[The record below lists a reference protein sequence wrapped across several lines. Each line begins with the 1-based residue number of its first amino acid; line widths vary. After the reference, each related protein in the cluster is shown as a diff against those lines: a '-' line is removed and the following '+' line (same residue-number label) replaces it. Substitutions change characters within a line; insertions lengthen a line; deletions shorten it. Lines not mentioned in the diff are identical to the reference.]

1 LLYLLAEDD
10 ARVVVLGVKI
20 LARLLIAHGPG
31 YVNKFAMKSG
41 GFVVMR
47 HRLKRWWNIPT
58 VWPICF
64 AILFNHDVAHID
76 FGRPFEL
83 YSLLETFSTSGP
95 AKVAYPEVFPV
106 IASMLQNGLK
116 AIVTDQKNP
125 DSPLRELG
133 NGGSDSLRPSEPAPK
148 HTRRRSMSLNVELA
162 SLGKPSYSNRFALF

>member
-1 LLYLLAEDD
+1 M
-10 ARVVVLGVKI
+10 VVLGVKI

-31 YVNKFAMKSG
+31 YVSKFATKTG

-58 VWPICF
+58 IWPICF

-83 YSLLETFSTSGP
+83 YSLLETFSVDGA
-95 AKVAYPEVFPV
+95 AKVVYPEVFPV

-116 AIVTDQKNP
+116 TIVMDQKTP
-125 DSPLRELG
+125 DSPPRGRG
-133 NGGSDSLRPSEPAPK
+133 NGDSDSLRPRELTPK

-162 SLGKPSYSNRFALF
+162 SLGKLL

>member
-20 LARLLIAHGPG
+20 LARLLIAHGSG
-31 YVNKFAMKSG
+31 YVNKFATKSG

-58 VWPICF
+58 IWPICL
-64 AILFNHDVAHID
+64 AILFNHDVAQID

-83 YSLLETFSTSGP
+83 YSLLEMFSANGT
-95 AKVAYPEVFPV
+95 AKVVYPEVFPV

-116 AIVTDQKNP
+116 TIVTDQRNP
-125 DSPLRELG
+125 DSPLRERD
-133 NGGSDSLRPSEPAPK
+133 NGGSGSLRPLEPTPK

-162 SLGKPSYSNRFALF
+162 SLGKVP

>member
-1 LLYLLAEDD
+1 LYLLAEDD

-31 YVNKFAMKSG
+31 YINKFATKTG

-58 VWPICF
+58 IWPICF

-83 YSLLETFSTSGP
+83 YSLLETFSADGA
-95 AKVAYPEVFPV
+95 AKVVYPEVFPV

-116 AIVTDQKNP
+116 TIVMDQKNP
-125 DSPLRELG
+125 DSPLRERG
-133 NGGSDSLRPSEPAPK
+133 NGESNLVGLNESAPR
-148 HTRRRSMSLNVELA
+148 HTRRRSMSLDVELA
-162 SLGKPSYSNRFALF
+162 SLGKLP

>member
-20 LARLLIAHGPG
+20 LARLLIAHGSG
-31 YVNKFAMKSG
+31 YVNKFATKSG

-58 VWPICF
+58 IWPICF
-64 AILFNHDVAHID
+64 AILFNHDVAQID

-83 YSLLETFSTSGP
+83 YSLLEMFSAHGT
-95 AKVAYPEVFPV
+95 AKVVYPEVFPV

-116 AIVTDQKNP
+116 TIVMDQKNP
-125 DSPLRELG
+125 DSPLRERD
-133 NGGSDSLRPSEPAPK
+133 NGGSDSLRPNEPTPK
-148 HTRRRSMSLNVELA
+148 HTRRRSMSLDVELA
-162 SLGKPSYSNRFALF
+162 TLGKAP